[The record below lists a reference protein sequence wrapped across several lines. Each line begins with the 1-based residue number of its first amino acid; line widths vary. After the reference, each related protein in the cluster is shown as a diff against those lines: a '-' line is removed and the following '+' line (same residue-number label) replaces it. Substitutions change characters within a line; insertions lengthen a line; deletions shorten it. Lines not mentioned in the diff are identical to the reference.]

1 MLLAMSSVDL
11 VHHAYAALVSSATA
25 SRRTDRTLQHTTEVV
40 EHCAS
45 VPSLIMGETVENLS
59 ADLDTYSFKQPLGV
73 CAGIA
78 PFNFPA
84 MIPLW
89 MFPLA
94 TTCGNT
100 YVLKPSEMDPGCTMV
115 CTPSTTTTILCLDS
129 TCLTLLHTHVF
140 AAAPCGARTGGWSA

>member
-11 VHHAYAALVSSATA
+11 VHHAYATPVSSATA
-25 SRRTDRTLQHTTEVV
+25 SRRTNRTLQHTTEVV

-59 ADLDTYSFKQPLGV
+59 ADLDTYSFRQPLGV

-115 CTPSTTTTILCLDS
+115 CTRCNHPS
-129 TCLTLLHTHVF
+129 V
-140 AAAPCGARTGGWSA
+140 P